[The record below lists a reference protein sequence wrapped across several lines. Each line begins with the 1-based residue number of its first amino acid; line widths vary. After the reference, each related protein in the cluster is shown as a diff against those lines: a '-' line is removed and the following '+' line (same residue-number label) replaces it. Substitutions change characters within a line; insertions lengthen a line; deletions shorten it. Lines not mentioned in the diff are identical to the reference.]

1 MGVAQLYYH
10 VAPHNEF
17 GIIVKPLIRLL
28 KSHVEIQAVVL
39 SNIAT
44 ISSDRSVSERESC
57 VCVCACVCVRVRVCV
72 CVCVCVCARH

>member
-10 VAPHNEF
+10 IAPRNEF

-28 KSHVEIQAVVL
+28 KGHMEIQAVVL

-44 ISSDRSVSERESC
+44 ISTDCSVSL
-57 VCVCACVCVRVRVCV
+57 
-72 CVCVCVCARH
+72 

>member
-10 VAPHNEF
+10 VAPRNEF

-28 KSHVEIQAVVL
+28 KGHTETQSVVL

-44 ISSDRSVSERESC
+44 ISADRSVSNYPRRAAKVE
-57 VCVCACVCVRVRVCV
+57 
-72 CVCVCVCARH
+72 